1 MVEIRFKVHVT
12 ERDTQRICVVRN
24 PHELAYRRLLRAAE
38 IEPTHIGVVIYV
50 VPQHGLRSPVQDVA
64 VVSVIAAG
72 LVVGVGRIGAHTRL
86 RAKFVFL
93 IDEVGTDSL
102 IDIAVDNLT
111 GIHIIKYFPIRIID
125 EI

>member
-50 VPQHGLRSPVQDVA
+50 VPQHGLRSPVQN
-64 VVSVIAAG
+64 VVVIGVKAG
-72 LVVGVGRIGAHTRL
+72 GLIMGVGRIGAHTRL

-102 IDIAVDNLT
+102 IDIAVDDFTRIYFINLLT
-111 GIHIIKYFPIRIID
+111 Y
-125 EI
+125 